1 MIRLT
6 HKKSE
11 MSVEKPKANPVFG
24 ADESAFS
31 DEVWVAMARVL
42 FPKMP
47 VQAAETALLARM
59 ARGKPVNNKTGVS
72 NGNRAG

>member
-1 MIRLT
+1 
-6 HKKSE
+6 

-24 ADESAFS
+24 ADDSAFS
-31 DEVWVAMARVL
+31 DEVWAAMARVL

-47 VQAAETALLARM
+47 AQAAETALLARLS
-59 ARGKPVNNKTGVS
+59 RGKPVNDKRGGG